1 LAFGLTGCRA
11 DGTGTLSLHPR
22 PGLTQ
27 TSFDVDEFIAEHN
40 RNAERIQS
48 LEARPSIVV
57 DAPWMRPVHVDGRLA
72 LERPQNFKLELRDH
86 GVTKA
91 DLGSNAE
98 EFWYWMANPK
108 EPYIFWCRYDELR
121 SSQLP
126 VTYQPDWII
135 VALGLKPITPQEAAT
150 IKLRNGVEP
159 GTTVL
164 SFPAVRDRGEP
175 YSRELVVA
183 NSNRR
188 IKKLL
193 IYSEA
198 EKSRTLVAQAQPS
211 HYQTYPA
218 GSASGSNPQTCSLP
232 QRLKLEWKR
241 ERLVM
246 DVTLETEEFQVAV
259 NQFDHA
265 IGRTIFVE
273 PERDGYSRV
282 NLAEMSRGARPE
294 RRTTTRQTLPP
305 PDSSRNEIE
314 LGRPSPMK
322 DEEPAGPDLG
332 RRSPRRTPDADETP
346 FSTLDDLVGAPVSR
360 PPNSGPSQAAQFSAI
375 PDAASTIER

>member
-1 LAFGLTGCRA
+1 
-11 DGTGTLSLHPR
+11 
-22 PGLTQ
+22 
-27 TSFDVDEFIAEHN
+27 
-40 RNAERIQS
+40 
-48 LEARPSIVV
+48 
-57 DAPWMRPVHVDGRLA
+57 
-72 LERPQNFKLELRDH
+72 
-86 GVTKA
+86 
-91 DLGSNAE
+91 
-98 EFWYWMANPK
+98 
-108 EPYIFWCRYDELR
+108 
-121 SSQLP
+121 LP

-135 VALGLKPITPQEAAT
+135 EALGLKPINPAEADS

-164 SFPAVRDRGEP
+164 SFPTVRDRGEP

-211 HYQTYPA
+211 QYQTYPA
-218 GSASGSNPQTCSLP
+218 GSSSGTNPQTCSLP

-241 ERLVM
+241 EGLVM

-305 PDSSRNEIE
+305 PDSSRNGIE

-322 DEEPAGPDLG
+322 DEEPRGPDLDG
-332 RRSPRRTPDADETP
+332 RAPRRTTDADETP
-346 FSTLDDLVGAPVSR
+346 LPTFDDLVGTPVSR
-360 PPNSGPSQAAQFSAI
+360 PPNSGPSQAARFSAI